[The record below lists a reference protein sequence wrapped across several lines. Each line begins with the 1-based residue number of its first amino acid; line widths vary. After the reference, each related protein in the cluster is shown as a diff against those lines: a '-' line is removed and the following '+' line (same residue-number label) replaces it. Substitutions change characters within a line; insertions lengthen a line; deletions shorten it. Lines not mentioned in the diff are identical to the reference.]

1 MTNRNQWTPVWI
13 MLAGFFVVLVG
24 LILAMYTEY
33 RFGAVFSL
41 VGSLILAV
49 GGVMAAVISKRAKR
63 T

>member
-1 MTNRNQWTPVWI
+1 MWI